1 MIAAGDGQRG
11 APAGRPLDVEGAGGD
26 GTRGEP
32 GGGTG
37 GPSSGAP
44 PGAAPPAARPP
55 VPTGAHRAAV
65 GGGTAKDAAARAGE
79 GAPARPPVPAGA
91 GGVGR
96 QGAPGAAGAPV
107 RAGVATGAGDP
118 GRAPVA
124 PRAGDAARPR
134 TPGGARVPA
143 RPRTPRSGGAVSGRD
158 AAFQALLAAETG
170 SVYVDQALTRVL
182 RRAALSAR
190 ERALATEL
198 AYGVARRQG
207 TLDWA
212 LAHFSRRAPERLD
225 PPVRVALR
233 LGAYQLWYLDR
244 IPAHAAVD
252 ESVRLV
258 RRHGPA
264 YAAGYVNAVLRA
276 AGRRGFPHAAVPPRE
291 RDLAGHLALVHAH
304 PRWLVD
310 RWLARLG
317 PEETERLLAANNRVP
332 PLSARVNRLRAEP
345 QAVAAALADRGVPV
359 EPGRFV
365 PEALRIG
372 HGVQPAEL
380 EAFREGAL
388 TWQDESSMLAV
399 HVLDPQPGELVVDVA
414 AAPGGKSTHIAERMG
429 DRGRVVACDVDR
441 RRLAKVGEAAR
452 RLGLR
457 CIERLAL
464 DGRRLPERLGGRADR
479 VLADVPCTGLGVIAR
494 RPDLRWRKAPGDVEA
509 LARLQRELLRAAAA
523 CLRPG
528 GVLVYSTCTTEPE
541 ENQQVVEAFLAEAGG
556 ALVAEDL
563 RPWLP
568 APLQDEPGTERGWI
582 QLWPH
587 RHGVDGFFIAR
598 LRRVR

>member
-11 APAGRPLDVEGAGGD
+11 APAGRPLDVDGAPGG
-26 GTRGEP
+26 GSGGEP
-32 GGGTG
+32 GGGTLG
-37 GPSSGAP
+37 DP
-44 PGAAPPAARPP
+44 PGAI
-55 VPTGAHRAAV
+55 
-65 GGGTAKDAAARAGE
+65 
-79 GAPARPPVPAGA
+79 
-91 GGVGR
+91 
-96 QGAPGAAGAPV
+96 
-107 RAGVATGAGDP
+107 
-118 GRAPVA
+118 
-124 PRAGDAARPR
+124 
-134 TPGGARVPA
+134 PGGARAPA
-143 RPRTPRSGGAVSGRD
+143 GTRVATDGRRPAASGHAAASGRDATSGRD
-158 AAFQALLAAETG
+158 AAFRALLAAETG
-170 SVYVDQALTRVL
+170 PIYVDQALARVL
-182 RRAALSAR
+182 HRAGLPAR

-207 TLDWA
+207 TLDWG
-212 LAHFSRRAPERLD
+212 LARFSRRAPERLD

-304 PRWLVD
+304 PPWLVE

-317 PEETERLLAANNRVP
+317 PEETERLLEANNRVP

-345 QAVAAALADRGVPV
+345 QALAAALAARGVAV
-359 EPGRFV
+359 EPGRFL
-365 PEALRIG
+365 PEALRLG

-380 EAFREGAL
+380 AAFREGAL

-399 HVLDPQPGELVVDVA
+399 HVLDPRPGELVVDVA
-414 AAPGGKSTHIAERMG
+414 AAPGGKATHIAERMG
-429 DRGRVVACDVDR
+429 DRGRVVACDIDR
-441 RRLAKVGEAAR
+441 RRLSKVGEAAR
-452 RLGLR
+452 RLGLG
-457 CIERLAL
+457 CIEPLAL
-464 DGRRLPERLGGRADR
+464 DGRKLPERLGGRADR

-494 RPDLRWRKAPGDVEA
+494 RPDLRWRKAPADVEA

-523 CLRPG
+523 CLKPG

-541 ENQQVVEAFLAEAGG
+541 ENQQVVEGFLAEAG
-556 ALVAEDL
+556 AAFVADDL

-568 APLQDEPGTERGWI
+568 ASLRDEPGTDRGWI